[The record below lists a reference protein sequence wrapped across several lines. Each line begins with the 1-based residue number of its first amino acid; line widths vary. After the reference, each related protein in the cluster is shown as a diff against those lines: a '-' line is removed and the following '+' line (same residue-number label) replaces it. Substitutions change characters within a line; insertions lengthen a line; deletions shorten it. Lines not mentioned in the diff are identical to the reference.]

1 MSDVPEIRKGSKC
14 RIRTSEEESTEG
26 EFIGYTMLGNENAAV
41 LSIKGGITRFLILSN
56 ISYLDLIVQAPEEEE
71 KDISGR
77 RADTYYG

>member
-1 MSDVPEIRKGSKC
+1 VL
-14 RIRTSEEESTEG
+14 RIE
-26 EFIGYTMLGNENAAV
+26 
-41 LSIKGGITRFLILSN
+41 GGITRFLILSN